1 MNGYINALKDYNL
14 PVIKENII
22 NTGSS
27 IEEGINAMKTVWK
40 RKLKPDAIFS
50 ASDFTALGVCKEI
63 KNLKLKIPQDI
74 GVIGFSNEPFTQFME
89 LSISSVDQTPVLMG
103 KISGNVFLESIKDN
117 SSGISIEK
125 KLVLAPTLYIRESSK
140 RK

>member
-1 MNGYINALKDYNL
+1 MIIKNILKG
-14 PVIKENII
+14 II
-22 NTGSS
+22 IGIGSIAPGVS
-27 IEEGINAMKTVWK
+27 GGTFAMILGVYDKIT
-40 RKLKPDAIFS
+40 DAIGNFYI
-50 ASDFTALGVCKEI
+50 DFKSKFMFLCSIGLGVG
-63 KNLKLKIPQDI
+63 I

>member
-1 MNGYINALKDYNL
+1 MARMHHH
-14 PVIKENII
+14 V

-89 LSISSVDQTPVLMG
+89 LSLSSVDQTPVLMG
-103 KISGNVFLESIKDN
+103 KISGNVFLEIIKDN
-117 SSGISIEK
+117 SSGVSIEK